1 MFSRFLRGN
10 KVHNR
15 NSISSSNGGS
25 SSNSSNT
32 NNYYYYNNNVFLFP
46 VLSLHVAFCKRFF
59 TTNCGVGKS

>member
-15 NSISSSNGGS
+15 NSSNSSGGS
-25 SSNSSNT
+25 S
-32 NNYYYYNNNVFLFP
+32 NNNNDYYYYYYNVFLFP
-46 VLSLHVAFCKRFF
+46 VLSLHVAFCKRFC

>member
-15 NSISSSNGGS
+15 NSSNSSGGS
-25 SSNSSNT
+25 S
-32 NNYYYYNNNVFLFP
+32 NNNNDYYYYNNVFLFP
-46 VLSLHVAFCKRFF
+46 VLSLHVAFCKRFC